1 MHRNGEVVDHT
12 RFEQLAALAATGQ
25 LTASE
30 YAELAAHLEV
40 CSTCKE
46 EFGEFE
52 EILHG
57 QLPLLHSELAPP
69 AESSSHDSRP
79 DGYKERFFARAQ
91 AEGLP
96 FAPASP
102 ARQSLAAKLRLT
114 TPAPAF
120 AYAAVLVLIILAGF
134 SAYQWRQASL
144 TSQVRLN
151 EIQRLNEQNTD
162 LRQQLSSTAKA
173 QDSRTSDE
181 LSAARTKNAE
191 LSSRYDAI
199 EQKLKA
205 ASDEIEVLRTQAQV
219 QAQAGQ
225 EKESGLSKDLEQS
238 KAAVD
243 QMAVELGNLR
253 KARTE
258 DALEL
263 DDRQARVDELQKQ
276 LSAQT
281 ESLDRTRRL
290 LTADRDIRDLMG
302 ARNLHITDVYDVDAK
317 GKTRQLFGRVFYT
330 KEKSLI
336 FYAFDLQNPTVAVAS
351 QSFQAWGYKE
361 SGKRL
366 PRSLGIFYLDDK
378 NQNRW
383 ALKFDNPEVLAEID
397 AVFVTVEPPGGS
409 SKPTGQKLLYAYL
422 RGDVNHP

>member
-1 MHRNGEVVDHT
+1 MHRNGEVVDHS

-25 LTASE
+25 LSAAE
-30 YAELAAHLEV
+30 YAEFAAHVEV

-46 EFGEFE
+46 DYGEFV

-57 QLPLLHSELAPP
+57 QLPLLHSELAPS
-69 AESSSHDSRP
+69 AELSLGGPQP

-96 FAPASP
+96 IAPALP
-102 ARQSLAAKLRLT
+102 ARQNLAARLRRT

-120 AYAAVLVLIILAGF
+120 AYAAVLALIVLASF
-134 SAYQWRQASL
+134 SVYQWRQASL
-144 TSQVRLN
+144 SSQARLQ
-151 EIQRLNEQNTD
+151 EIQKLNEQNAN
-162 LRQQLSSTAKA
+162 LRQQLSDVAKA
-173 QDSRTSDE
+173 QGARAADE
-181 LSAARTKNAE
+181 LSAARTKNAD
-191 LSSRYDAI
+191 LSARYEAI

-205 ASDEIEVLRTQAQV
+205 ASDEIEVLWAQAQV

-225 EKESGLSKDLEQS
+225 EKESRLSKDLEQS
-238 KAAVD
+238 KAAVG

-253 KARTE
+253 KARTD
-258 DALEL
+258 DALALE
-263 DDRQARVDELQKQ
+263 DRQARVDELQRQ

-290 LTADRDIRDLMG
+290 LIADRDIRDLMG

-336 FYAFDLQNPTVAVAS
+336 FYAFDLQNPKVAVAS

-361 SGKRL
+361 SSKQVTRN
-366 PRSLGIFYLDDK
+366 LGIFYLDDK

-383 ALKFDNPEVLAEID
+383 ALKFDDPEVLAEID

-422 RGDVNHP
+422 RGDANHP